1 MMATMKP
8 GLTVPSPRL
17 PQTAG
22 RAAERVTT
30 DWWHEL
36 LWVPAA
42 AVLGFGVTALF
53 SGWLELPRVWLVA
66 VYAAVALPFLAAYAR
81 WARLDLVG
89 LLTRHWMWGVAGAVV
104 IGAFTVFSV
113 ERQDATPHVEGLRLA
128 GQLLWLGVVY
138 GLIDAL
144 LLSVLPV
151 LATWRAFSKHGWTE
165 GWTGKIT
172 TGAVALVA
180 SILVATVYHLGYT
193 EFRDADLREPM
204 FGNAVMSL
212 GYILTQNPIT
222 AIGSHIAMHI
232 AAVLQGGG
240 EAVSQLPPHY

>member
-1 MMATMKP
+1 MATIRP
-8 GLTVPSPRL
+8 GLPVTGPGE
-17 PQTAG
+17 T
-22 RAAERVTT
+22 RAARRVGERASA

-42 AVLGFGVTALF
+42 ALLGFGVTAIF
-53 SGWLELPRVWLVA
+53 SGWLEMPRVWLVA
-66 VYAAVALPFLAAYAR
+66 VYAAIALPFLALYAIR
-81 WARLDLVG
+81 ARLDLVG
-89 LLTRHWMWGVAGAVV
+89 LITRHWMWGVAGAVA

-113 ERQDATPHVEGLRLA
+113 ERQDATPRAEGLELA

-165 GWTGKIT
+165 GWTGKIA

-180 SILVATVYHLGYT
+180 SMLVAAAYHLGYT
-193 EFRDADLREPM
+193 EFQNADLREPV

-240 EAVSQLPPHY
+240 EKVSQLPPHY